1 MTNPDALAAIRQ
13 YVLTGYID
21 IDASLLR
28 AAGFLARETEQLL
41 AANTVRELMNH
52 YSFGEQLTIENAERL
67 LSEHLDAARRM
78 HEEMMRGGE
87 TG

>member
-1 MTNPDALAAIRQ
+1 MTNPDALAALRQ

-21 IDASLLR
+21 IDADLLR
-28 AAGFLARETEQLL
+28 AAGFLERETEQLL

-52 YSFGEQLTIENAERL
+52 YRFDEQLTIENAERL
-67 LSEHLDAARRM
+67 LAEFRDECDRLHR
-78 HEEMMRGGE
+78 EMMRGGE